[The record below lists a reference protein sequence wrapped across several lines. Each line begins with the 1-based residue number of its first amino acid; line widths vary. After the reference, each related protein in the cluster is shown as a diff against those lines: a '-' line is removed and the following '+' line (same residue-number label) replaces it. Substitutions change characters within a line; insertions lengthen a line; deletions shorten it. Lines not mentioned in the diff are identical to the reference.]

1 MTIAELVESVEFV
14 IDQEGNK
21 KAVLVDW
28 NTWEALLQLLDEL
41 DDLTDTE
48 AAAAAYEAFRRDR
61 STARP
66 YEEVRAG
73 WLAEGPLDE

>member
-48 AAAAAYEAFRRDR
+48 AAVAAYEAFRRDR
-61 STARP
+61 STARTSS
-66 YEEVRAG
+66 
-73 WLAEGPLDE
+73 